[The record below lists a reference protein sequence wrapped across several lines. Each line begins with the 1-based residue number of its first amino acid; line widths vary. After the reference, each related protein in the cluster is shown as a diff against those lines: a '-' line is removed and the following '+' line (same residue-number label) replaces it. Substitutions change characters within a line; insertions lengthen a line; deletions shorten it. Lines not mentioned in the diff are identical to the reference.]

1 MQRGENRAIADLLAA
16 SVAFAGCDRSD
27 IEALVEAGKQ
37 TSFPDG
43 WPFVQEGT
51 PADAC
56 YVLLSGTARVFHGRQ
71 EIAVLGIGDIIGEM
85 AFVDGGQRTATVS
98 ATGPGTALRV
108 EYDALRE
115 VLAKRAH
122 LRDTMAAVYK
132 SRHPQS

>member
-1 MQRGENRAIADLLAA
+1 MSHAEKRAIADQLGA
-16 SVAFAGCDRSD
+16 SVAFARCDRSD
-27 IEALVEAGKQ
+27 LDALVDAGKE

-56 YVLLSGTARVFHGRQ
+56 YVLLSGTARVFRGRQ

-98 ATGPGTALRV
+98 ASGQGKALRI
-108 EYDALRE
+108 EYDVLRE
-115 VLAKRAH
+115 LLAKRPR
-122 LRDTMAAVYK
+122 LRETMETVYR
-132 SRHPQS
+132 SRHPQP